1 MESRIVSFT
10 RENSINLNLY
20 TAFNKRRDNR
30 IEKAHLLYHH
40 YGIILTSVLGIGNV
54 ICERATF
61 LVLLKII
68 I

>member
-1 MESRIVSFT
+1 M
-10 RENSINLNLY
+10 RENSINLNLN

-40 YGIILTSVLGIGNV
+40 YGITLTSVLGIGNV